1 MRVIIAGSR
10 TFDSRQADV
19 LATIKELALT
29 LSQPVTEVISGGAA
43 GVDSL
48 GEFWARWSHESPIP
62 VRRFPA
68 DWEKFGRAAGAIRN
82 KQMAENAD
90 ALLLIWD
97 GESRGSADMKR
108 QATELGLE
116 IVERVLVLPVEK

>member
-10 TFDSRQADV
+10 TFDSRQAEV
-19 LATIKELALT
+19 LSAIKELALT

-48 GEFWARWSHESPIP
+48 GEFWAKWQEVSIP

-68 DWEKFGRAAGAIRN
+68 DWEKFGRSAGAIRN

-97 GESRGSADMKR
+97 GESLGSADMKR

-116 IVERVLVLPVEK
+116 IVERVLDLPAEK